1 MSLAKTDYDIIVAG
15 GGLAGM
21 IVASSAAYYSN
32 QRLKVLIV
40 DRNQIE
46 IQGRKTISGWI
57 CGDAVG
63 KNTVDYMKDRIK
75 ISWGGPEI
83 EHPVKGVVAFSPD
96 HETRVS
102 FDGEGFIL
110 NRKLLPQKQL
120 KEATN
125 LGVELINNTV
135 IRKLII
141 DNNYVVGIEGENTK
155 TKEVIKKTAKVVVD
169 CTGVTSV
176 LRTNL
181 PIKSFIQRRIDR
193 NDLESTGRYI
203 YNFDLANEDKTYF
216 DSDYCI
222 IHLDQKLAPGGYA
235 WVFPKGK
242 SKVNIGLGVQQKA
255 FDIRNKAMGVHSDLK
270 TLINE
275 YVEMNPAIENPRLAD
290 GPDDDSN
297 AWGTWQV
304 SGRRQNDCLVANG
317 YMLVGDS
324 AWMPKPLDAG
334 GIGPA
339 IIAATIAGKDAVEAI
354 QAGDTTEK
362 GLWQYNKHFIDD
374 YGYKTAGLEVF
385 RRMLQGLTNEQ
396 INYGMKH
403 FLSKMDID
411 KITQGEHPEFSTV
424 DKIGMIIRGAMNK
437 KLAEDLRYCAR
448 INRVLTDHYHNYPE
462 ASEAFPEWHNILIRH
477 LENAFLRYKDNSSS
491 SATAAAPGKISSNSH
506 PTTTK
511 TTTTTTPP
519 Y

>member
-1 MSLAKTDYDIIVAG
+1 MMMERDYDIIVAG
-15 GGLAGM
+15 GGLAGL

-32 QRLKVLIV
+32 QSLKILVV
-40 DRNQIE
+40 DRNLLSE
-46 IQGRKTISGWI
+46 QGRKTVSGWI

-63 KNTVDYMKDRIK
+63 KNTVDYMTSRIK
-75 ISWGGPEI
+75 VTWSQPEI
-83 EHPVKGVVAFSPD
+83 EHPVKGVIAYSPD
-96 HETRVS
+96 HETGIS
-102 FDGEGFIL
+102 FDGEGYML
-110 NRKLLPQKQL
+110 NRRLLPQRQL
-120 KEATN
+120 RDVTKA
-125 LGVELINNTV
+125 GVEIKERVALRSLLIEDNNTV
-135 IRKLII
+135 IG
-141 DNNYVVGIEGENTK
+141 VEGDDLSNK
-155 TKEVIKKTAKVVVD
+155 TVFKKTAKLVVD

-176 LRTNL
+176 MRTNL

-193 NDLESTGRYI
+193 DDLEATGRYI
-203 YNFDLANEDKTYF
+203 YNFDLAHEDKTYF

-255 FDIRNKAMGVHSDLK
+255 FDIRNKAMRVHTDLK
-270 TLINE
+270 SLIDE
-275 YVEMNPAIENPRLAD
+275 YVEMNPAIANPRLAD
-290 GPDDDSN
+290 AADDDGN

-304 SGRRQNDCLVANG
+304 SVRRQNDCLVANG

-354 QAGDTTEK
+354 QAGDTSEK

-424 DKIGMIIRGAMNK
+424 DKLGMIIRGAMNK
-437 KLAEDLRYCAR
+437 KLAEDLKYCAS
-448 INRVLTDHYHNYPE
+448 INRVLTDHYYNYPDTPE
-462 ASEAFPEWHNILIRH
+462 GFLEWHNILIRH
-477 LENAFLRYKDNSSS
+477 LETAFLRYKDNSSS
-491 SATAAAPGKISSNSH
+491 TTESLRRTSSSH
-506 PTTTK
+506 STTS
-511 TTTTTTPP
+511 TTTTPH
-519 Y
+519 

>member
-75 ISWGGPEI
+75 ISWGSPEI

-96 HETRVS
+96 HQTRVS

-203 YNFDLANEDKTYF
+203 YDFDSENSKEDKTFF
-216 DSDYCI
+216 DSEYCI
-222 IHLDQKLAPGGYA
+222 IHLDQKLAPGGYG

-242 SKVNIGLGVQQKA
+242 DKVNIGLGVQQKA
-255 FDIRNKAMGVHSDLK
+255 FERRNKEMGVHKDLK
-270 TLINE
+270 TLIDE
-275 YVEMNPAIENPRLAD
+275 YVEINPVISNPKIAD
-290 GPDDDSN
+290 SDKDEGN
-297 AWGTWQV
+297 GWGTWQV
-304 SGRRQNDCLVANG
+304 SVRRQNDCMVANG

-334 GIGPA
+334 GI
-339 IIAATIAGKDAVEAI
+339 
-354 QAGDTTEK
+354 
-362 GLWQYNKHFIDD
+362 
-374 YGYKTAGLEVF
+374 
-385 RRMLQGLTNEQ
+385 
-396 INYGMKH
+396 
-403 FLSKMDID
+403 
-411 KITQGEHPEFSTV
+411 
-424 DKIGMIIRGAMNK
+424 
-437 KLAEDLRYCAR
+437 
-448 INRVLTDHYHNYPE
+448 
-462 ASEAFPEWHNILIRH
+462 
-477 LENAFLRYKDNSSS
+477 
-491 SATAAAPGKISSNSH
+491 
-506 PTTTK
+506 
-511 TTTTTTPP
+511 
-519 Y
+519 